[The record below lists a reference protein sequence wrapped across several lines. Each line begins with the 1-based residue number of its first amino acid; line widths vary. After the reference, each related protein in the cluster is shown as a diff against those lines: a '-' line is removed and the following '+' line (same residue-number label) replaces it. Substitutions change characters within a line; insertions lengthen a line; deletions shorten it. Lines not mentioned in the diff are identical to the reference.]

1 MSITITDLSKVYG
14 NAFRGVRALNRVTLT
29 IPGGMFGLLGPN
41 GAGKTTLMRILAGIL
56 RPSSGQV
63 HVGAYDAT
71 TDAGRAAIKRDL
83 GYLPQELGVYPDLS
97 AREFLDYI
105 GILKGLD
112 DAKARARN
120 VDQLIE
126 MVGLSE
132 DANRKLKTFSGGM
145 KRRVG
150 IAQAL
155 LNDPRL
161 LIVDEPTAGLDPEER
176 IRFRNVLADA
186 AVERTVILSTHIL
199 EDIAQTCRRMAVLHE
214 GRILF
219 DGTTASL
226 LDAARGHVWSLA
238 TPLGGHPAGDAT
250 VVSTL
255 HLGDSIHY
263 RVVGPPSD
271 GDSPIPADPTL
282 EDGYIWLM
290 REQRAARRPTHAPS

>member
-14 NAFRGVRALNRVTLT
+14 AAFSSVRALDGVTLT
-29 IPGGMFGLLGPN
+29 IPRGMFGLLGPN

-56 RPSSGQV
+56 RPTSGEV
-63 HVGAYDAT
+63 RVGAYDAT
-71 TDAGRAAIKRDL
+71 TDAGRTAIKRML
-83 GYLPQELGVYPDLS
+83 GYLPQELGVYPDLT

-112 DAKARARN
+112 DARARARS
-120 VDQLIE
+120 VGDLLE

-132 DANRKLKTFSGGM
+132 AANRKLKTYSGGM

-186 AVERTVILSTHIL
+186 AAERTVILSTHIL
-199 EDIAQTCRRMAVLHE
+199 EDIAQTCQRMAVLHE

-219 DGTTASL
+219 DGVTSRL
-226 LDAARGHVWSLA
+226 IDAARGHVWSVA
-238 TPLGGHPAGDAT
+238 TPLGGRPAGDAT

-255 HLGDSIHY
+255 HLGDSVQY
-263 RVVGPPSD
+263 RVVGAAGDESQAVAAEPS
-271 GDSPIPADPTL
+271 L

-290 REQRAARRPTHAPS
+290 RERRSARH